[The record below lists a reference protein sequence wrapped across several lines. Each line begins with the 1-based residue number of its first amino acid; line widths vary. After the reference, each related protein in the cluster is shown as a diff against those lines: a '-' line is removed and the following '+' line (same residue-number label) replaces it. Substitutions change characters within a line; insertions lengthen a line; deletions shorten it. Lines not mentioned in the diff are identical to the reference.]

1 MKLSDAF
8 IKDGGCIECE
18 ARLLNI
24 NYGHNRELMEKCN
37 RLKEY
42 AIFVATVRKY
52 ADSSDWDLTE
62 AITFAIEECLKDG
75 ILEDILLTQ
84 RNEVMSMVLS
94 TFDKELYE
102 KDLKEDAFEEGA
114 YQKLKSQVEKK
125 LHKGVSVVDIADMLE
140 ENIEVIEGIIKE
152 LEDGKVVE

>member
-1 MKLSDAF
+1 MVRWAG
-8 IKDGGCIECE
+8 ICT
-18 ARLLNI
+18 
-24 NYGHNRELMEKCN
+24 
-37 RLKEY
+37 
-42 AIFVATVRKY
+42 IFVATVRKY

>member
-1 MKLSDAF
+1 MKIISQ
-8 IKDGGCIECE
+8 GIECE

-37 RLKEY
+37 RLREY
-42 AIFVATVRKY
+42 AIFVAMVRKY
-52 ADSSDWDLTE
+52 AEDKKYNLTE

-84 RNEVMSMVLS
+84 RNEVMSMILS

-102 KDLKEDAFEEGA
+102 KDLKEEAFGEGA
-114 YQKLKSQVEKK
+114 YQKLKSMVEKK
-125 LHKGVSVVDIADMLE
+125 LQKGLSAMEIADILE
-140 ENIEVIEGIIKE
+140 ENLDVIEKIITE
-152 LEDGKVVE
+152 INEEC